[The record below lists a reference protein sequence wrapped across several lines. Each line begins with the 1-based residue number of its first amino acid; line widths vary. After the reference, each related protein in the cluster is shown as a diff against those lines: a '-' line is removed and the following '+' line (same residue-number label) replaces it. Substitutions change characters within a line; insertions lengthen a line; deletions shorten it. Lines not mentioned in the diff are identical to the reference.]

1 MLDIWNSVVENY
13 NHFIFFFASSIMLW
27 YLIISLISIREILLY
42 KRKNSLIDFKKL
54 LSSPYTPAIS
64 IIAPAFNEGKTIISN
79 VHSLLSLQYPR
90 YEVIIVN
97 DGSSDS
103 TLIKLVKE
111 FSLVI
116 VDFAY
121 HEHITTGPIRGIY
134 KSTDP
139 AYSKLIVLDKEN
151 RKNKADA
158 LNTGI
163 NIAANPYYVCC
174 DVDCIIDNQ
183 ALLKLIKPVLDEEKR
198 VIANGAVIRIAN
210 GCDVEQGFLVN
221 VKAPKNFLTSIQEVE
236 YLRSFLLGRMAWSKI
251 NGLIIV
257 SGGIGLFDKKVAVAV
272 GGYDTKSFGE
282 DMEMTVRM
290 RKYMNNLRIDYQVKY
305 IPESLCWTEVPPNLN
320 IFIKQRVRWTKG
332 LVQTL
337 LDHRKMWFNTKYGRM
352 GIISFPYWIF
362 YEWLA
367 PLIEFFGLLI
377 YIYLIASGLINLEF
391 SLLLLGFVFSYAVM
405 ITTISIIWEEYSN
418 QVYKSKKEIFQLLMV
433 VLLEPFFYHPLII
446 LSSIKGNLSLLFHTK
461 HQWGDMGRMEIETPV
476 TPTESI
482 SATDLSALQQS
493 ENYKLA
499 KNIPQRISAKPIS
512 TSLS

>member
-1 MLDIWNSVVENY
+1 MQDFWNTVVLYY

-27 YLIISLISIREILLY
+27 YMIISLISIREILLY
-42 KRKNSLIDFKKL
+42 KRKNSFIDFKKL

-64 IIAPAFNEGKTIISN
+64 IVAPAYNEGKTIISN

-90 YEVIIVN
+90 FEVIIVN
-97 DGSSDS
+97 DGSTDS
-103 TLIKLVKE
+103 TLLKLTKE
-111 FSLVI
+111 FNLHR

-134 KSTDP
+134 KSLNP

-158 LNTGI
+158 LNAGI
-163 NIAANPYYVCC
+163 NIAAHPYYLCC

-183 ALLKLIKPVLDEEKR
+183 ALLKLIKPIIDEEKR

-221 VKAPKNFLTSIQEVE
+221 IKVPKNFITSIQEVE

-257 SGGIGLFDKKVAVAV
+257 SGGIGLFDKAVAIAV

-290 RKYMNNLRIDYQVKY
+290 RKYMNNLNLEYQVKY

-337 LDHRKMWFNTKYGRM
+337 FSHRNMWFNSKYGRL
-352 GIISFPYWIF
+352 GLISFPYWIL

-367 PLIEFFGLLI
+367 PIIEFVGLLV
-377 YIYLIASGLINLEF
+377 YTFLIIFGLINYEYAII
-391 SLLLLGFVFSYAVM
+391 LLAFVFSYAVM
-405 ITTISIIWEEYSN
+405 ITTISIMWEEYTN
-418 QVYKSKKEIFQLLMV
+418 QIYKSKKEIFQLLLV
-433 VLLEPFFYHPLII
+433 ILLEPLFYHPLII
-446 LSSIKGNLSLLFHTK
+446 LAALKGNLSLLFQTN
-461 HQWGDMGRMEIETPV
+461 HQWGDMGRMEMEKEPAIKPLERFKTTKVPAK
-476 TPTESI
+476 
-482 SATDLSALQQS
+482 SA
-493 ENYKLA
+493 
-499 KNIPQRISAKPIS
+499 
-512 TSLS
+512 